1 MQIVVYGCLWTGQ
14 YLTRGE
20 GDSEESLWG
29 DHLILRDNRKGRSVN
44 QTDRQTCLFGH
55 LQMGEGGGG
64 GGVRAAKCHMR
75 ISNFKVS
82 KSLR

>member
-1 MQIVVYGCLWTGQ
+1 MDRAIFNSWGG
-14 YLTRGE
+14 GF
-20 GDSEESLWG
+20 GESLWG

-64 GGVRAAKCHMR
+64 GGGVRAAKCHMR